1 MNDIIFS
8 KACEIFQLIEN
19 EVNTFKYMEL
29 DDQIEGIIY
38 YVNMNMNQNNDDNI
52 MDYDIIDEDFINKIY
67 ENCYNT
73 YNNVNYQYMK
83 GESEM
88 IYIEELRETQTF
100 AMLQTVIKDLYEYYQ
115 K

>member
-73 YNNVNYQYMK
+73 YNNVNYQHMK